1 MTFSVEHQSK
11 ETKQVLTERVDGDEA
26 FDGRCRRE
34 LDEWHE
40 DDLHR
45 RVRNQGSENALK
57 LNKDGL
63 RKGRHCRGRGSSV
76 GRTL

>member
-1 MTFSVEHQSK
+1 MTLSVEHQSK

-26 FDGRCRRE
+26 FDGRCSRE

-45 RVRNQGSENALK
+45 RVRNQGPENALK
-57 LNKDGL
+57 IEERWIEKRSQTGIA
-63 RKGRHCRGRGSSV
+63 
-76 GRTL
+76 